1 MTTEPKFIP
10 EKAVEIQLSGGGS
23 FRARL
28 VDCVGYMVQGALGHE
43 EKQRSPPGQEPLV

>member
-10 EKAVEIQLSGGGS
+10 EKAVNIELSGGGS

-28 VDCVGYMVQGALGHE
+28 IDCVGYMVDGALGHE
-43 EKQRSPPGQEPLV
+43 EQRRAPPGEKPLV